1 MFKLE
6 KIINVYY
13 FDTID
18 EAVKYAEARG
28 WREVTI
34 QRQTVDGRRV
44 YSLEKVGGLN
54 EDKG

>member
-13 FDTID
+13 FETIE

-34 QRQTVDGRRV
+34 QRQIVDGRRV